1 MGMAERWLGL
11 LYKRG
16 CLKGVLIIYNI
27 ILTIVL
33 VHLSDWLLNRGLP
46 LNGT

>member
-1 MGMAERWLGL
+1 MGMAERWPGP
-11 LYKRG
+11 LYRG
-16 CLKGVLIIYNI
+16 GFLKGVLIIYNI

-33 VHLSDWLLNRGLP
+33 VHLNDWLINRGLP

>member
-1 MGMAERWLGL
+1 MGMAERWPGP
-11 LYKRG
+11 LYRGG
-16 CLKGVLIIYNI
+16 CLKEVLIIYNI

-33 VHLSDWLLNRGLP
+33 VHLSDWLINKGLL